1 MKKGNND
8 MTDIELKRWVM
19 VEAEQKLVFNRE
31 ITRRVMNLNEDDSVH
46 MMAEMFFQDIGTIYD
61 IIKHMPRFARDTYL
75 IQQIESEEQW
85 EDLMEWTVEAQ
96 TPNRMRRL

>member
-1 MKKGNND
+1 

-31 ITRRVMNLNEDDSVH
+31 ITHRVVNLNEDDSVH

-85 EDLMEWTVEAQ
+85 EQLMECTVEAQ
-96 TPNRMRRL
+96 TPNRMKRL